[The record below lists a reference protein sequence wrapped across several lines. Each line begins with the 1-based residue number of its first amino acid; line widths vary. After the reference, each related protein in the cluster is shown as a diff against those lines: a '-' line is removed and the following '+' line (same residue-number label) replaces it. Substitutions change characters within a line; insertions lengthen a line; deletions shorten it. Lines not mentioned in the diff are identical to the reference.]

1 MTRLIAHVEGQTEE
15 LFVNEVLAPY
25 LYANG
30 YSSVSARIIG
40 NARLRSRRGGIKP
53 WGVVKSDIARH
64 LASDGESYATT
75 MVDYYALPAESGKA
89 WPGRAEATSLIHSQ
103 KADHIEKRLTEDLL
117 NSSTDHTVA
126 HRFIPYIAIHEF
138 EALLF
143 SDCTGF
149 ANALGMPELSP
160 KLQSIRDS
168 FGTPEEINDSPVTAP
183 SKRVESIF
191 SRYEKPLYG
200 NIAALEIG
208 IEKMK
213 NECPHFANWIERLLK
228 VTA

>member
-30 YSSVSARIIG
+30 YSSISARIVG

-53 WGVVKSDIARH
+53 WSSVKSDISRH

-89 WPGRAEATSLIHSQ
+89 WPGRAEAASLTHSQ
-103 KADHIEKRLTEDLL
+103 KATHIEKKLTEDLL
-117 NSSTDHTVA
+117 NSSSDHTVA
-126 HRFIPYIAIHEF
+126 YRFIPYIAIHEF

-143 SDCTGF
+143 SDCAGF
-149 ANALGMPELSP
+149 ANALGMPELSS
-160 KLQSIRDS
+160 KLQSIRDGFQS
-168 FGTPEEINDSPVTAP
+168 PEEINDSPITAP

-208 IEKMK
+208 IEKMSD
-213 NECPHFANWIERLLK
+213 ECPHFANWIERLLK
-228 VTA
+228 ITA